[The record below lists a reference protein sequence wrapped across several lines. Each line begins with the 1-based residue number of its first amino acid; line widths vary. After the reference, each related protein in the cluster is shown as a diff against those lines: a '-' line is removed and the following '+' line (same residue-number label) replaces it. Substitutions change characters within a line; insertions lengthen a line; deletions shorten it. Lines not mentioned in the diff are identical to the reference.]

1 MQEALEDFARVRR
14 RTVDLLHGWGK
25 SEWDRTVIDPRGGVL
40 TLLEVCQMV
49 TRHEMAH
56 ISQIRN
62 LTVLLPEAQDLGPI
76 RLANPV
82 ANEDSVVG

>member
-1 MQEALEDFARVRR
+1 M
-14 RTVDLLHGWGK
+14 
-25 SEWDRTVIDPRGGVL
+25 

-62 LTVLLPEAQDLGPI
+62 LTVLLPETQDLGPL
-76 RLANPV
+76 RSMDPV
-82 ANEDSVVG
+82 ANGDPVVG